1 MRLQKLLLCIL
12 ALALVMPSV
21 MAAPKLSGPRVT
33 PAVGETDTTFTFT
46 VHFVGEEEP
55 ASMQVFL
62 GDVGHDM
69 LQVDPTD
76 RNATD
81 GKDYYFECHLSEGTT
96 IYYYKATMD
105 PDTVVRT
112 TALTVNVK
120 VPDGLRIDHLDVVI
134 SVLIFLLPIALFLVF
149 FRRLS
154 RDLRDILEELRKDR

>member
-1 MRLQKLLLCIL
+1 MRFHKVLLCIL

-33 PAVGETDTTFTFT
+33 PTVGEADTTFTFT

-55 ASMQVFL
+55 VSMQVFL
-62 GDVGHDM
+62 GEGGHDM
-69 LQVDPTD
+69 LPVDSTD
-76 RNATD
+76 QNATD
-81 GKDYYFECHLSEGTT
+81 GKDYYFESQLPEGTT
-96 IYYYKATMD
+96 IYYFKATID

-112 TALTVNVK
+112 TSLTVNVK
-120 VPDGLRIDHLDVVI
+120 APEGLRIDHLDVVI
-134 SVLIFLLPIALFLVF
+134 AVLIFLLPMTLFLVI